1 MSRAEKCTLSN
12 LLTCF
17 DKSQYNNIRR
27 PSTQCKDRKDKTET
41 THFPREKAC
50 EGKEKNNQST
60 ERTKKKNRNPN
71 NPSLEVSYPEEKK
84 IHAQVYV
91 WTPDKHKDRQDTRA
105 PVIYPL
111 IIVGKK
117 EETRKKNR
125 INPVR
130 NQPRRST
137 RVENADQKNI
147 VGK

>member
-1 MSRAEKCTLSN
+1 MQRNALCRIYLHVLINRNITISDGRQLNAKIEKTKQKQLIF
-12 LLTCF
+12 LE
-17 DKSQYNNIRR
+17 RR
-27 PSTQCKDRKDKTET
+27 
-41 THFPREKAC
+41 HA
-50 EGKEKNNQST
+50 KEKRKTINQQRGQK
-60 ERTKKKNRNPN
+60 ENRNPN